1 VITPDLKTFRSLAR
15 QGTHVPLALELLA
28 DLETPVSALLKLTR
42 GFKEQRCF
50 LFESVEGGERVGRY
64 SYLGS
69 GGFEALA
76 TRDSDPLPKLKA
88 RMAGYKPVQVPGL
101 PPFWG
106 GAVGYLGY
114 DAVRHMEPVASHNP
128 DPLGFPESLHF
139 LADAVVAFDHV
150 KHGMTLTCLADARDK
165 RPAALGRAYARAE
178 RRLKGMLRLLQG
190 PLPKL
195 PRPRAGKPQP
205 WSCNV
210 DKPAYLKWVAR
221 GMEYIKAGDIFQIQ
235 VGRRLSKRTVVHP
248 FSIYRELRGLNPSP
262 YMFYLQDGQRELIG
276 ASPEILVTLQGE
288 TVCIR
293 PIAGTRRR
301 GRDEEHDLAMERELK
316 ADPKERAEHIMLV
329 DLARNDVGRVCRP
342 GTVKVGELMVIERYS
357 HVLHLVSDVKGRL
370 NPGLD
375 AFDVL
380 KASFPAGTVTG
391 SPKIRSMQIIDELEN
406 IKRGPYGGSVGLIG
420 FNGDLMEALTIRTL
434 MMDGQTVHAQ
444 ASAGI
449 VADSQPEL
457 EYLETE
463 NKLKGSMAAV
473 ERAEGR
479 GRP

>member
-42 GFKEQRCF
+42 GFAEERCF

-69 GGFEALA
+69 GAFEALA
-76 TRDSDPLPKLKA
+76 TSDRDPLPALQA
-88 RMAGYKPVQVPGL
+88 RMAGFKPALLPGL

-114 DAVRHMEPVASHNP
+114 DAVRHMEPVASKNP

-150 KHGMTLTCLADARDK
+150 KHVMTLICLADALDK
-165 RPAALGRAYARAE
+165 RPEALGRAYARAE
-178 RRLKGMLRLLQG
+178 RRLKGMLKLLQG

-195 PRPRAGKPQP
+195 PRPRAGRHQA
-205 WSCNV
+205 WTCNV

-221 GMEYIKAGDIFQIQ
+221 SMEYIKAGDIFQIQ
-235 VGRRLSKRTVVHP
+235 VGRRLSKRTPVHP

-262 YMFYLQDGQRELIG
+262 YMFYLQDGKRELIG

-370 NPGLD
+370 NPGLN

-463 NKLKGSMAAV
+463 NKLMGSVAAV

-479 GRP
+479 QRP